1 MLEERRSS
9 QSPPTVKTKPSGAGT
24 VGMVVSAGRSYD
36 DDLIRE
42 LIFTFQGIEGT
53 MLRGRYV
60 KQIIRLRRRFIIHS
74 VYVLKLLRLL
84 LYLLISTSLQ
94 PTYFPSQKR

>member
-9 QSPPTVKTKPSGAGT
+9 QSPPTVKAKPGGAGT

-42 LIFTFQGIEGT
+42 LIFTFQGIDGS
-53 MLRGRYV
+53 MLRGSRDV
-60 KQIIRLRRRFIIHS
+60 KQRFFLHS
-74 VYVLKLLRLL
+74 VSWLGNLDSIDYR
-84 LYLLISTSLQ
+84 Q
-94 PTYFPSQKR
+94 